1 MILEGFYGQK
11 VELREDLLYYTPQ
24 ELWVRPLEKDD
35 ELAFG
40 VTHAGV
46 ILVSGFTYL
55 EYIAEVGD
63 LLVKEDDV
71 LFVETHKAIFN
82 IQAPIS
88 GRITWINENLKGEKV
103 SLIET
108 NCYETPF
115 FHMVPKESIDPKMV
129 FLNVEAYKQALL
141 RGTSDHCGAGARV
154 QRRSKY
160 QKDESHEK

>member
-1 MILEGFYGQK
+1 MILEGFYGQT

-24 ELWVRPLEKDD
+24 ELWVQPSGKDG

-55 EYIAEVGD
+55 EYLAEVGD
-63 LLVKEDDV
+63 LLKKEDDV
-71 LFVETHKAIFN
+71 LFIETYKAIFN

-88 GRITWINENLKGEKV
+88 GRITQINENLKGEKA
-103 SLIET
+103 SILESH
-108 NCYETPF
+108 CYENPF
-115 FHMVPKESIDPKMV
+115 FSMIPAEPIDPKKV
-129 FLNVEAYKQALL
+129 FLDVEAYKEALL
-141 RGTSDHCGAGARV
+141 RGRSDHCGAGARV

-160 QKDESHEK
+160 QKEES